1 MLKLRTVI
9 GTMKV
14 KLIQYFT
21 WLFVLLMKL
30 FTNQVTLLKE
40 FIFNP
45 NNARINEENLQ
56 PSQLE
61 LDYVKFAST
70 QLQVKNYL

>member
-1 MLKLRTVI
+1 MPKLRTVI

-14 KLIQYFT
+14 KLVQYFT
-21 WLFVLLMKL
+21 WLIVLLMKL

-40 FIFNP
+40 YIFNR
-45 NNARINEENLQ
+45 NNAKLNEENLQ

-61 LDYVKFAST
+61 LDYVEFAST
-70 QLQVKNYL
+70 QL

>member
-1 MLKLRTVI
+1 
-9 GTMKV
+9 
-14 KLIQYFT
+14 
-21 WLFVLLMKL
+21 MKL

>member
-1 MLKLRTVI
+1 MPKLRTVI

-14 KLIQYFT
+14 KLVQYFT
-21 WLFVLLMKL
+21 WLIVLLMKL

-40 FIFNP
+40 YIFNQ
-45 NNARINEENLQ
+45 NNAKLNEENLQ

-61 LDYVKFAST
+61 LDYVEFAST
-70 QLQVKNYL
+70 QL